1 MSLTNKVKTKQM
13 CSLAQPT
20 SQTAFKNSK
29 CNSVFDL
36 GLDQIRISRMGGLR
50 YGYHDQYHKTSS
62 KE

>member
-1 MSLTNKVKTKQM
+1 M

-29 CNSVFDL
+29 CNSLFDL
-36 GLDQIRISRMGGLR
+36 GLDQIRISRMGGLK
-50 YGYHDQYHKTSS
+50 YGYDDQYHKTSS